1 MITLTANEQTSLDI
15 LNANN
20 SDDIH
25 AIQISI
31 TDRFVKKELSKLLL
45 DVFREAITEKL
56 KSFGYKS
63 CGGTGR

>member
-1 MITLTANEQTSLDI
+1 MTTLTANEQVSLDI
-15 LNANN
+15 LNASN

-45 DVFREAITEKL
+45 DVFREAMTEKL
-56 KSFGYKS
+56 KGFGYKS
-63 CGGTGR
+63 CGGAGR